1 MDIIEEDLVEIDLND
16 DVSSYNENQFQ
27 TNGHVIE
34 NEQIMEIPLIEYSN
48 VVNENKDEDK
58 DE

>member
-1 MDIIEEDLVEIDLND
+1 MNIIEEDLVEIDLND